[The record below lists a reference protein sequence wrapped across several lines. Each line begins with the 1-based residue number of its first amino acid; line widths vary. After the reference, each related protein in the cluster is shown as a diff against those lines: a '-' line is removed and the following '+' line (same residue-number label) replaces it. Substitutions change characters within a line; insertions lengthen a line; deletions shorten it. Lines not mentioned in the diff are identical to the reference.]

1 MHRLRRLLCGLR
13 RGEVESRLPRS
24 GRVEPCLDARERRQR
39 QPRAGAAAGRFW
51 RRRLPRVPHACE
63 LHRALP
69 EAQLARRRD
78 RGLEARGDESGPE
91 GRAVSYR
98 TQAALWIAQRASA
111 AVLAVC
117 VVVHLA
123 TIIYAVQGGLTSAEI
138 LQRTRGNVAWL
149 AFYSIFVLAVTV
161 HVPIGLRSVLTEWL
175 RWRGSSRDLALLL
188 FAMVLAWSGMR
199 AVLGVFA

>member
-1 MHRLRRLLCGLR
+1 M
-13 RGEVESRLPRS
+13 
-24 GRVEPCLDARERRQR
+24 
-39 QPRAGAAAGRFW
+39 
-51 RRRLPRVPHACE
+51 
-63 LHRALP
+63 
-69 EAQLARRRD
+69 
-78 RGLEARGDESGPE
+78 
-91 GRAVSYR
+91 SYR
-98 TQAALWIAQRASA
+98 TQAALWVAQRASA

-175 RWRGSSRDLALLL
+175 RWRGGSRDLALLL